1 MSKALDV
8 HDAVVALV
16 NDALTDIEVV
26 GLEDG
31 AERAHRISPL
41 GTVIIHFGDPGDP
54 DIDLSPPI
62 YHYEHRIP
70 VQIAAAISATPLK
83 ERLDG
88 IKGQIATA
96 VFADRTLGGLV
107 TWLDVS
113 ALDLADITVR
123 NGQTQRGGAFDIIA
137 TYSTP
142 TP

>member
-16 NDALTDIEVV
+16 AATLTDIEVV

-31 AERAHRISPL
+31 AERARRISPF
-41 GTVIIHFGDPGDP
+41 GTVIVHFGDPGEP
-54 DIDLSPPI
+54 DIDLSPPT

-70 VQIAAAISATPLK
+70 VQIAAAISSTPLN

-88 IKGQIATA
+88 IKEEIAA
-96 VFADRTLGGLV
+96 AIFADRTLGGLV
-107 TWLDVS
+107 TWLDVT
-113 ALDLADITVR
+113 ALDLADITVT